1 MTNKG
6 WPRWQQLIRTASA
19 QAALEN
25 EEILDLLFQLNPLG
39 KFEEITFVHKHIP
52 LLVADC
58 VCIPKPVSVLV
69 PDQNQS
75 WCY

>member
-1 MTNKG
+1 VTNKGWPCWQVAVTNKG

-25 EEILDLLFQLNPLG
+25 KEILDLLFQLNPLG

-52 LLVADC
+52 H
-58 VCIPKPVSVLV
+58 
-69 PDQNQS
+69 
-75 WCY
+75 